1 MFPDKID
8 LTDFPSEHLLQDQ
21 IDILS
26 RAARKCRAMA
36 ITMTTVADSGHPA
49 GSLSSMEMYLM
60 AYAVANLSPSN
71 CNSLDRDFVVISHGH
86 TSPGAYSALSYYGFV
101 DPWDVVAHFRQAGS
115 PFQGHVEREVPGI
128 DWGTGNLGQGLSAGV
143 GYALSQRSRGYDG
156 RIFVLSSDGEQTKG
170 QIAEARR
177 IAVKQGLSNLT
188 VLLDY
193 NHIQISGRTEDIMQ
207 ADLVRL
213 WEADGWEVLECDG
226 HSLSEIY
233 SAMYRAS
240 MSTLPTVILCH
251 TIMGKGVSFME
262 NVPDYHGKAA
272 SGDLYQQALDELGEN
287 AELLERS
294 IDLRSGSLPPGRKVS
309 IPEVKIE
316 LPDPVE
322 YTADIKTD
330 NRSAFGKA
338 LADVGNANYKVKG
351 RTPILVFD
359 CDLAS
364 SVKTSSFAKDCPEW
378 FIQAGIQEHSVA
390 TVAGAASA
398 GGAVSLWA
406 DFGVFGLC
414 EAYNQQR
421 LNDINNSNL
430 KLVLTHVGLDV
441 GEDGMTHQCIDY
453 VGLLR
458 NVFGWKIVVPCDPN
472 QTDRITRWALVEKGN
487 ICLAMGRSKIDVIAD
502 ENGIPFFTGDYEFN
516 YGKYDLIRNGNCG
529 AILAMGSMFPKAL
542 QAWEILKTNGIEV
555 KLYNVSCPLEVDEKA
570 LEEAASTGA
579 ILTCEDHNVNSGM
592 GSIVASKMAS
602 LGLKAR
608 IDSMGVHRYGTSG
621 ASSEVFEHMGLGVE
635 DIVKRMQLMLR
646 TQ

>member
-1 MFPDKID
+1 MFPDKIT
-8 LTDFPSEHLLQDQ
+8 LTDFPTEDLSQDQ

-26 RAARKCRAMA
+26 EAARKCRAMA
-36 ITMTTVADSGHPA
+36 VTMTTVAGSGHPA
-49 GSLSSMEMYLM
+49 GSLSSMEMYIM
-60 AYAVANLSPSN
+60 TYSVADLSPLNFRSR
-71 CNSLDRDFVVISHGH
+71 DRDYVLVSHGH

-101 DPWDVVAHFRQAGS
+101 DPWDVMAHFRQAGS

-143 GYALSQRSRGYDG
+143 GYALSQKSRGYDG
-156 RIFVLSSDGEQTKG
+156 RVFVLSSDGEQTKG

-188 VLLDY
+188 VLIDY
-193 NHIQISGRTEDIMQ
+193 NHIQISGRTEEIMQ
-207 ADLVRL
+207 ADLRL
-213 WEADGWEVLECDG
+213 LWKADGWDVLECDG
-226 HSLSEIY
+226 HSFRDIY
-233 SAMYRAS
+233 SSLLQAS
-240 MSTLPTVILCH
+240 GSEVPTVILCH
-251 TIMGKGVSFME
+251 TTMGKGVSFME
-262 NVPDYHGKAA
+262 NIPEYHGKAV
-272 SGDLYQQALDELGEN
+272 SGELYLQALKELGEDPGI
-287 AELLERS
+287 LEKAV
-294 IDLRSGSLPPGRKVS
+294 DLRSGSFPPGIKLSMPAINLVS
-309 IPEVKIE
+309 
-316 LPDPVE
+316 PDPVD
-322 YTADIKTD
+322 YPSDAKTD

-338 LADVGNANYKVKG
+338 LSDVGILNYKFPG

-364 SVKTSSFAKDCPEW
+364 SVKTLSFAESCPEW

-398 GGAVSLWA
+398 GGVVSLWA

-458 NVFGWKIVVPCDPN
+458 NTFGWKLVVPADPN
-472 QTDRITRWALVEKGN
+472 QTDRITRWSICERGN
-487 ICLAMGRSKIDVIAD
+487 ICLAMGRSKTDIITD
-502 ENGIPFFTGDYEFN
+502 EDGIPCFS
-516 YGKYDLIRNGNCG
+516 GKYAFTYGRYDLVRNGTSG
-529 AILAMGSMFPKAL
+529 AILAMGSMFPKAFK
-542 QAWEILKTNGIEV
+542 AWQILKNMGIEV
-555 KLYNVSCPLEVDEKA
+555 KLYNVSCPLEVDVESLK
-570 LEEAASTGA
+570 EAASTGA

-602 LGLKAR
+602 LGLQSR
-608 IDSMGVHRYGTSG
+608 IVSMGVHRYGTSG
-621 ASSEVFEHMGLGVE
+621 ASSEVFKHMGLDVD
-635 DIVKRMQLMLR
+635 DIVLQMQLLLR
-646 TQ
+646 